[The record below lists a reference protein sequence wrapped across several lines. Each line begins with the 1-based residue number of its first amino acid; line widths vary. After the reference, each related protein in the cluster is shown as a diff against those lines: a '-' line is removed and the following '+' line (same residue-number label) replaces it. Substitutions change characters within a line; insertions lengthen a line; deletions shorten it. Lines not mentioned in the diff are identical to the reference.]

1 MKKFFLYTLITLLV
15 VMSFGCVRRQAAQT
29 GPENPNFTVVAEDAE
44 TKEILAYFQAN
55 TGYKPSVVLLDEETL
70 SSKAAELGVS
80 ADDPSVLKSLTEG
93 ATCLLLKSEELIG
106 KFTEMGFFEDNEA
119 LRTLTAAYRIE
130 NADLLGITVLQMPE
144 GSELNLEALKT
155 LVAWMTGME
164 AKYLKDNP
172 DLLK

>member
-1 MKKFFLYTLITLLV
+1 
-15 VMSFGCVRRQAAQT
+15 
-29 GPENPNFTVVAEDAE
+29 
-44 TKEILAYFQAN
+44 
-55 TGYKPSVVLLDEETL
+55 
-70 SSKAAELGVS
+70 
-80 ADDPSVLKSLTEG
+80 
-93 ATCLLLKSEELIG
+93 
-106 KFTEMGFFEDNEA
+106 MGFYEDNEA

-144 GSELNLEALKT
+144 GSELNLDALKT